1 MTIHYLNRDE
11 LNGIPDLEPMID
23 GVLDKGTVAMLV
35 AQPAA
40 GKSFL
45 AVDWVCHYATNA
57 EAWQARTISRTVTY
71 PDDRPVDEGKVLY
84 IAAEGV
90 RGMKKRVRAWEQTWR
105 RTVAPDRLTVVPHAI
120 QLGNTNAVAELCH
133 DLQQETYGLV
143 VIDTLARCAMGLEE
157 NSSTEMGR
165 VVHAA
170 YQIRDAM
177 GPDGT
182 VLLIH
187 HLSKAGTIR
196 GSSALLGGVDQV
208 MILTRSGDALK
219 LEDEKRKDGAELEPM
234 NLKLKQAHDSLIVE
248 AGRDDDPGHNPLVL
262 EMMMLSELL
271 PMSKTDLKAAIDMSD
286 SEFFHALN
294 RGLKS
299 GQIVAT
305 QEKTP
310 KYGLGTQGQS

>member
-1 MTIHYLNRDE
+1 MTIHYLNRSQLD
-11 LNGIPDLEPMID
+11 NIPDLEPMID

-45 AVDWVCHYATNA
+45 AMDWVCHYATEA
-57 EAWQARTISRTVTY
+57 EAWQGRAISRTVTY
-71 PDDRPVDEGKVLY
+71 PDDKPVDEGKVLY

-90 RGMKKRVRAWEQTWR
+90 KGMKYRLRAWEQTWR
-105 RTVAPDRLTVVPHAI
+105 RTVAPDRLTVVPHPI

-133 DLQQETYGLV
+133 DLQQETCGLV

-157 NSSTEMGR
+157 NSSTDMGR

-234 NLKLKQAHDSLIVE
+234 NLRLKPVHGSLIVE
-248 AGRDDDPGHNPLVL
+248 AGRDDDPGHNPLVQ
-262 EMMMLSELL
+262 EMAQLNHLL
-271 PMSKTDLKAAIDMSD
+271 PLSKNELRMATSLPESA
-286 SEFFHALN
+286 FFHALN

-299 GQIVAT
+299 GQIVST
-305 QEKTP
+305 QDKTP
-310 KYGLGTQGQS
+310 KYRLSTQGNV